1 MSSKRPWEY
10 LSGDMNWQ
18 GAVVGL
24 CLLALL
30 DRRLRDSGEHNG
42 GLRRR
47 CGDSAHQR
55 GQPAHYSSPAGLVAQ
70 VP

>member
-30 DRRLRDSGEHNG
+30 IADFAILGSTTAGYVGAAVIVLISAVSLRTTAHRRG
-42 GLRRR
+42 
-47 CGDSAHQR
+47 
-55 GQPAHYSSPAGLVAQ
+55 
-70 VP
+70 